1 MAINLTRI
9 LLLYSWKITNEKIF
23 IFYDFLSDPGKR
35 EMIKA
40 RKLSVANKV
49 KCVFQ
54 FGFII
59 I

>member
-1 MAINLTRI
+1 MAINLTRM
-9 LLLYSWKITNEKIF
+9 LLVYSWKITNEKIF

-40 RKLSVANKV
+40 TKLSVANKV

-54 FGFII
+54 FDFII

>member
-1 MAINLTRI
+1 M
-9 LLLYSWKITNEKIF
+9 YSWKITNEKIF

-54 FGFII
+54 FDFII